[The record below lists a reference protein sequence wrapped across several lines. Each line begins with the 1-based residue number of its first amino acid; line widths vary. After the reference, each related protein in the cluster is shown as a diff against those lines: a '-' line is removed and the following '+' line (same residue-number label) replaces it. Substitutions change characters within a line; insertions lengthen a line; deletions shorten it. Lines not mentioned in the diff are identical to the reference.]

1 MECLSPIQS
10 AECLG
15 STALI
20 LLPLVVVSWLV
31 GLMLAAAI
39 LKANRRALVWAG
51 SIAFPLGFVSML
63 GVAIVFAALELG
75 GLWELIVG
83 PAIVFGE
90 SVGLA
95 RVAALRAPPED

>member
-1 MECLSPIQS
+1 MECISPMQS
-10 AECLG
+10 LECLA
-15 STALI
+15 STAMI

-39 LKANRRALVWAG
+39 LKADRRALVWAG
-51 SIAFPLGFVSML
+51 GVSFVLGFVSML
-63 GVAIVFAALELG
+63 IIAIVFAELQLG

-83 PAIVFGE
+83 PAVVFGE

-95 RVAALRAPPED
+95 RIAALRNSD